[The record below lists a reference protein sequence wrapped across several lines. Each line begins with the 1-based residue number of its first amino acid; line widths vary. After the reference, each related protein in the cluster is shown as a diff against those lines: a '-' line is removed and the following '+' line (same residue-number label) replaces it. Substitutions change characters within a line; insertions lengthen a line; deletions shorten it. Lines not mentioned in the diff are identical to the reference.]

1 MKHNAIKI
9 NNFNVSNNLPF
20 FLIAG
25 PCSIESKDHAIDHAG
40 KINEICKQLNLNFV
54 YKSSFDKAN
63 RSSSLSS
70 RGVGIDQ
77 GLKILSDVKKTFGVP
92 LITDVHESYQCKD
105 VANVVDIIQI
115 PAFLC
120 RQTDL
125 LYAAAETNKIINV
138 KKGQFLAPWDM
149 KNVLNKIVDYGN
161 NQVLLT
167 ERGTSFGYNTLVS
180 DMRAIP
186 QMSQFGYPI
195 IFDATH
201 SVQQPGGMGTTSG
214 GQREFVPVLARAA
227 ISIGVSGLFVEVHEN
242 PDDAPSDGPNMLKI
256 SELSALLSKLIQ
268 LDKLVKTS

>member
-9 NNFNVSNNLPF
+9 NNFNVSNDLPF

-77 GLKILSDVKKTFGVP
+77 GLNILSDVKKTFNIP